1 MKILVLGA
9 GGQLGRQLCAALTD
23 LGEIT
28 AATRDGRQV
37 EGVSDAHLATADLA
51 APDSVLD
58 LLERVRPDIIVNAA
72 AYTAVDAAE
81 SDEATASAINAQA
94 VGDIAAWAGQHGA
107 LLVHFSTDYIFD
119 GRASEPYP
127 EDAPT
132 GPAGAYGRSKLEGE
146 ALLATS
152 GAHYL
157 LFRTAWVYAPWGKNF
172 LLTMLRL
179 AADRDELRVVA
190 DQVGAP
196 TSVALIADATRA
208 AIAAWLTALPRERQ
222 VLEGTY
228 HVVASGQTSWHG
240 FAQAIVDRAT
250 STGLLARR
258 PLVVPI
264 ATSDFPT
271 PARRPAYS
279 VLDNRK
285 FQHAFAFPL
294 PDWTVG
300 LTQVMNELCE
310 AKHV

>member
-9 GGQLGRQLCAALTD
+9 GGQLGRQLCTALAG

-28 AATRDGRQV
+28 AATRDGGPV
-37 EGVSDAHLATADLA
+37 DGASDACPATVDLA
-51 APDSVLD
+51 APDSVVD

-81 SDEATASAINAQA
+81 SDEATAWAINAQA
-94 VGDIAAWAGQHGA
+94 VGDVAAWAARHGA
-107 LLVHFSTDYIFD
+107 LVVHYSTDYVFD
-119 GRASEPYP
+119 GNAREPYP

-146 ALLATS
+146 ALLASS

-179 AADRDELRVVA
+179 AGERDELRVVA
-190 DQVGAP
+190 DQIGAP
-196 TSVALIADATRA
+196 TSVALIAQATRV
-208 AIAAWLTALPRERQ
+208 AIAAWLAALPRERQ

-240 FAQAIVDRAT
+240 FAEAIVDAAA
-250 STGLLARR
+250 SAGLLARR
-258 PLVVPI
+258 PVVVPI
-264 ATSDFPT
+264 TTSDFPT
-271 PARRPAYS
+271 PARRPSYS

-285 FQHAFAFPL
+285 FQHAFGFPL
-294 PDWTVG
+294 PDWTGG
-300 LTQVMNELCE
+300 LTRVMGELCE
-310 AKHV
+310 IKHV

>member
-9 GGQLGRQLCAALTD
+9 GGQLGRQLCAELAA
-23 LGEIT
+23 LGEVT
-28 AATRDGRQV
+28 AATRDGRPV
-37 EGVSDAHLATADLA
+37 EGVPDACLATADLA
-51 APDSVLD
+51 APDAVLD
-58 LLERVRPDIIVNAA
+58 LLDRMRPDIIVNAA
-72 AYTAVDAAE
+72 AYTAVDGAE
-81 SDEATASAINAQA
+81 SDEVAASAINAQA
-94 VGDIAAWAGQHGA
+94 VGGIAGWAGRHGS
-107 LLVHFSTDYIFD
+107 LVVHYSTDYVFD
-119 GRASEPYP
+119 GNAREPYP

-146 ALLATS
+146 RLLASS

-179 AADRDELRVVA
+179 AAERDELRVVA

-196 TSVALIADATRA
+196 TSVALIAQATRV
-208 AIAAWLTALPRERQ
+208 AIVAWLAALPRERQ
-222 VLEGTY
+222 ALEGTY

-240 FAQAIVDRAT
+240 FAQAIVDAAA

-258 PLVVPI
+258 PAVVPI

-285 FQHAFAFPL
+285 FQHAFGFPL
-294 PDWTVG
+294 PDWTQG
-300 LTQVMNELCE
+300 LTQVMDELCE
-310 AKHV
+310 IKHV

>member
-9 GGQLGRQLCAALTD
+9 GGQLGRQLCAELAV
-23 LGEIT
+23 LGEVT
-28 AATRDGRQV
+28 AATRDGRPV
-37 EGVSDAHLATADLA
+37 DGAPDACPATADLA
-51 APDSVLD
+51 LPDSVLD
-58 LLERVRPDIIVNAA
+58 LLDRMRPDIIVNAA
-72 AYTAVDAAE
+72 AYTAVDGAE
-81 SDEATASAINAQA
+81 SDEAAASAINAQA
-94 VGDIAAWAGQHGA
+94 VGDIAAWAGRHGS
-107 LLVHFSTDYIFD
+107 LVVHYSTDYVFD
-119 GRASEPYP
+119 GNAREPYP

-146 ALLATS
+146 LLLASS

-179 AADRDELRVVA
+179 AAERDELRVVA

-196 TSVALIADATRA
+196 TSVALIAQATRV
-208 AIAAWLTALPRERQ
+208 AIAAWLAALPRERQ
-222 VLEGTY
+222 ALEGTY

-240 FAQAIVDRAT
+240 FAQAIVDAAASAGR
-250 STGLLARR
+250 LARH
-258 PLVVPI
+258 PVVVPI

-285 FQHAFAFPL
+285 FQHTFGFPL
-294 PDWTVG
+294 PDWKQG
-300 LTQVMNELCE
+300 LEQVMDELCE
-310 AKHV
+310 TKHI

>member
-9 GGQLGRQLCAALTD
+9 GGQLGRQLCAELAD
-23 LGEIT
+23 LGEVT
-28 AATRDGRQV
+28 AATREGRPVDGAP
-37 EGVSDAHLATADLA
+37 DACLATADLA

-58 LLERVRPDIIVNAA
+58 LLDQMRPDIIANAA

-81 SDEATASAINAQA
+81 SDEAVAWAINAQA
-94 VGDIAAWAGQHGA
+94 VGDIAAWAARHGS
-107 LLVHFSTDYIFD
+107 LVLHYSTDYVFD
-119 GRASEPYP
+119 GNAREPYP

-132 GPAGAYGRSKLEGE
+132 SPAGAYGRSKLEGE
-146 ALLATS
+146 VLLASS

-179 AADRDELRVVA
+179 AGERDELRVVA
-190 DQVGAP
+190 DQIGAP
-196 TSVALIADATRA
+196 TSVALIAQATRV
-208 AIAAWLTALPRERQ
+208 AIAAWLAALPRERQ

-240 FAQAIVDRAT
+240 FAQAIVDAAA
-250 STGLLARR
+250 SAGQLARH
-258 PLVVPI
+258 PVVMPI
-264 ATSDFPT
+264 TTLDFPT

-285 FQHAFAFPL
+285 FQHAFGFPL

-300 LTQVMNELCE
+300 LTQVMDELCE
-310 AKHV
+310 TKHI